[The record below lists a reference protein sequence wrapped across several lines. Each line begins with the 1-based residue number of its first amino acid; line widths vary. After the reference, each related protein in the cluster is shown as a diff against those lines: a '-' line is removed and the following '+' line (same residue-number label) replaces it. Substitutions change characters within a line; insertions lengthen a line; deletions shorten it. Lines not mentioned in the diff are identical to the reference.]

1 MTSHPPNQRLASP
14 AFALG
19 LFAVLAFAV
28 YIDLRLSLALLPY
41 TPIKSSWPPQG
52 WLDGFARWDSGWYFH
67 IAEKGYFYN
76 GPNKQSAVA
85 FFPAYP
91 MAMRFVAVVVGD
103 AIRAGILVTLA
114 CGAGAATLFLRW
126 CSAALGRRTAR
137 LALLLLLLY
146 PFSFYLFG
154 AVYSDALFL
163 LAALGAFSLLERDR
177 PVLAGLVGMVATACR
192 PVGVALMVGLVLRA
206 LEVRGVLGGA
216 RPHLF
221 LPAQVTGGAPPAEAP
236 AVGRIALFPRRISL
250 SRLRPRDAGV
260 LLSGL
265 GLALFC
271 AVLWMRF
278 REPFAFAKVGASA
291 GWYRTIDLATVA
303 KVNFFQRWQGY
314 GFNVINFWITVQGLF
329 TLSALALVP
338 STVRRLGWGYGAYV
352 LVAVGLAAASSKD
365 FVGMGRYVLVA
376 FPVFAVA
383 ADLLAHISERSG
395 AGRRWLTPATLAV
408 SAGLLAWMASL
419 YARYYFLS

>member
-1 MTSHPPNQRLASP
+1 MTLAPAAPPRKRLGSP

-19 LFAVLAFAV
+19 IFAALALAV
-28 YIDLRLSLALLPY
+28 FVDLRLSLALLPY
-41 TPIKSSWPPQG
+41 TPIESSWPDQG
-52 WLDGFARWDSGWYFH
+52 WLEGFARWDSGWYFH
-67 IAEKGYFYN
+67 IAENGYFYS

-91 MAMRFVAVVVGD
+91 TAMRLVAVVVGD
-103 AIRAGILVTLA
+103 AIQAGIVVTLA
-114 CGAGAATLFLRW
+114 AGAGAAVLFLRW
-126 CSAALGRRTAR
+126 CSAALGSRTGR

-163 LAALGAFSLLERDR
+163 LSALGAFSLLERDR
-177 PVLAGLVGMVATACR
+177 PLLAGLVGMVATASR
-192 PVGVALMVGLVLRA
+192 PVGVALVVGLVLRA
-206 LEVRGVLGGA
+206 LEVRGVLGGS
-216 RPHLF
+216 RRHLF
-221 LPAQVTGGAPPAEAP
+221 LAADGTREADNGGPVP
-236 AVGRIALFPRRISL
+236 LFPRRISIR
-250 SRLRPRDAGV
+250 RLRPADAGV

-271 AVLWMRF
+271 ALLWWRF
-278 REPFAFAKVGASA
+278 REPFAFAKVGGSA
-291 GWYRTIDLATVA
+291 GWYRTIDLPTLA
-303 KVNFFQRWQGY
+303 KVTFFQRWQGY

-329 TLSALALVP
+329 TLTALALVP
-338 STVRRLGWGYGAYV
+338 SIVRRLGWGYGAYV

-383 ADLLAHISERSG
+383 ADLLAGASHADAG
-395 AGRRWLTPATLAV
+395 AGRRWLAPATLSV
-408 SAGLLAWMASL
+408 SAGLLAWMVSL